1 MRSKNN
7 NLTLFYIS
15 ILLLVF
21 FTGCTTGEQEK
32 LPNVA
37 NIKLETNIYR
47 FDQELFT
54 ADTNHFENAFQG
66 LGIKYPEF
74 SQVYFDNVLGLKDP
88 KIAMGGAIPY
98 VRGFICSPQIRRLYD
113 TCQIVFKD
121 FQPIY
126 DQFESAFKYMK
137 YYFPQKTP
145 PTITTYISE
154 YSYAIFVY
162 GKGDLGVGL
171 DFFLGDTYPYAKMN
185 YENPNFSNYLTRTY
199 NKDHLVS
206 KSMSAIIDDWI
217 GPSPDR
223 ARLLDY
229 MIHNGKRLY
238 ILDKLMPLAQDSV
251 KLEYS
256 AKQVKFIKENEA
268 NIWAYFTT
276 ENLLYSE
283 DYQKIRK
290 YIEPSPN
297 APGMPAEVPG
307 RIANWIGLQI
317 VRAYMKSNPRMSLD
331 DLIKLTD
338 PQTIMNQSKY
348 KPKKK

>member
-1 MRSKNN
+1 MRCKNN
-7 NLTLFYIS
+7 NLTIFNIS

-21 FTGCTTGEQEK
+21 IIGCTSGEQEK

-37 NIKLETNIYR
+37 NIKLETHIYR
-47 FDQELFT
+47 FDQDLFT
-54 ADTNHFENAFQG
+54 ADTNHFEKAFQQ

-74 SQVYFDNVLGLKDP
+74 SQVYFDNVMGLKDP
-88 KIAMGGAIPY
+88 KVAPEGAVPY
-98 VRGFICSPQIRRLYD
+98 IRGFVCASQIRKLYD

-121 FQPIY
+121 FTPIK
-126 DQFESAFKYMK
+126 DQFESAFRYIK
-137 YYFPQKTP
+137 YYFPKQNI
-145 PTITTYISE
+145 PTVTTFISE
-154 YSYAIFVY
+154 YSYAVFVY

-171 DFFLGDTYPYAKMN
+171 DFFLGDKYPYLMMN

-206 KSMSAIIDDWI
+206 KAMSALIDDWI

-238 ILDKLMPLAQDSV
+238 ILDKIMPLAQDSV

-256 AKQVKFIKENEA
+256 AKQVKWINANET

-297 APGMPAEVPG
+297 APGMPAEAPG
-307 RIANWIGLQI
+307 RLANWIGLQI
-317 VRAYMKSNPRMSLD
+317 IRAYMKSNPDLSLD
-331 DLIKLTD
+331 ALIKLKD
-338 PQTIMNQSKY
+338 PQMIMNQSKY

>member
-1 MRSKNN
+1 MPRKNN
-7 NLTLFYIS
+7 NLSIFTIS
-15 ILLLVF
+15 ILLLALIAS
-21 FTGCTTGEQEK
+21 CTTGEQDK

-37 NIKLETNIYR
+37 NIKVETNIYR
-47 FDQELFT
+47 FDRELFN
-54 ADTNHFENAFQG
+54 ADTNNFYKAFQD
-66 LGIKYPEF
+66 LSIKYPEF
-74 SQVYFDNVLGLKDP
+74 SQVYFDNALGLKDP
-88 KIAMGGAIPY
+88 KIAMEGAVPY
-98 VRGFICSPQIRRLYD
+98 VRGFICSPQIRKLYD

-121 FQPIY
+121 FGPIH
-126 DQFESAFKYMK
+126 DQFQSAFKYMK
-137 YYFPQKTP
+137 YYFPKQRI
-145 PTITTYISE
+145 PTVTTFISE
-154 YSYAIFVY
+154 YSFALFIY
-162 GKGDLGVGL
+162 GKGDIGVGL
-171 DFFLGDTYPYAKMN
+171 DFFLGDKYPYAKYN
-185 YENPNFSNYLTRTY
+185 FENPNFSNYLTRTY

-206 KSMSAIIDDWI
+206 KSISAVIDDWE

-238 ILDKLMPLAQDSV
+238 VLDKLMPLAQDSV

-307 RIANWIGLQI
+307 RVANWIGLQI
-317 VRAYMKSNPRMSLD
+317 IRAYMKSHAGTSLD
-331 DLIKLTD
+331 ELLKLKD
-338 PQTIMNQSKY
+338 PQMIMNQSNY